1 MRSSGRILGII
12 LLFPL
17 LYGFSIQ
24 SHAQVSASQNT
35 ATVAAPKNTSTLI
48 PSPTPFSI
56 ITTSGG
62 TRVLQLQDP
71 PMNGADVLQVQKTL
85 IGLGYAEVGDAD
97 GVFDNQTD
105 AAIRHF
111 QYRNGLNITGKVD
124 SETRARLTSPKPE
137 EYYSLFPFPGTWLT
151 KGMVTCDDT
160 MLKTRL
166 AIYGY
171 MEPGK
176 GDWELPT
183 IGDSTSKA
191 IVDFLKKN
199 RLRADG
205 VVDWRDWNVL
215 YGPGIIS
222 ATGEHLPSV
231 PAAASWQTTIY
242 SVPGKPFDLAWDGKK
257 MWVATEEME
266 FGMLPMLTI
275 IDPALP
281 PHQATSTIKVGGC
294 SDYDLKI
301 QNIASTKDKVWV
313 LYENQS
319 NNRSYIQGIYSSTG
333 IKTGPVTFG
342 DCTYGCFPSTA
353 LGYDGKS
360 LWAGANDFAYAMD
373 PSTGSSKYAAK
384 AGFLLS
390 GDMVYDGKECI
401 YVNGESGVIAFGSS
415 GLACKSYQYG
425 LQNGSLAWD
434 GSKIWDA
441 SDGELRYY
449 DPKVKHFSDLVQ
461 VPGGADLLAFDGK
474 RLWIASAEQNAVIGM
489 DVKTGGMGQ
498 SIPVNGHPTDM
509 EYVNGVLWVATSS
522 NLVELVN
529 VKDYFIPLVTA
540 VPTRTFTPT
549 LTPSRTPTPTK
560 TRTPTPRPTR
570 TPTPNWTPTPTLP
583 PFTRNLYLATPH
595 LQGDDV
601 LLLQQ
606 RLTFL
611 GYNCGTPD
619 GDFGSR
625 TDAAVRLFQERNDL
639 VVDGWV
645 GPISWNLLFSGQAK
659 GP

>member
-1 MRSSGRILGII
+1 MRALSTFIVNFIIVCLTCSSVDLT
-12 LLFPL
+12 
-17 LYGFSIQ
+17 
-24 SHAQVSASQNT
+24 ASAIPSAELQD
-35 ATVAAPKNTSTLI
+35 ALMVQAASKTST
-48 PSPTPFSI
+48 PPPSASPTP
-56 ITTSGG
+56 TSTGL
-62 TRVLQLQDP
+62 RLLQLQDP
-71 PMNGADVLQVQKTL
+71 PMTGQDIIRLQKSL
-85 IGLGYAEVGDAD
+85 IALGYTEVGDPD
-97 GVFDNQTD
+97 GTFDRQTD
-105 AAIRHF
+105 AALRHF
-111 QYRNGLNITGKVD
+111 QYRNGIPITGQLDPGTKAALA
-124 SETRARLTSPKPE
+124 SSKPVG
-137 EYYSLFPFPGTWLT
+137 YYSLFPFPAVRLT
-151 KGMVTCDDT
+151 NGLATCDDT

-171 MEPGK
+171 QQPGQ
-176 GDWELPT
+176 GDWMLPT
-183 IGDSTSKA
+183 IGTTTFQA
-191 IVDFLKKN
+191 IKDFLKKN
-199 RLRADG
+199 NLRADG
-205 VVDWRDWNVL
+205 VIDWSDWNVL
-215 YGPGIIS
+215 YGPGIIGAS
-222 ATGEHLPSV
+222 GEQLPPV
-231 PAAASWQTTIY
+231 PTVQTWTTSIY
-242 SVPGKPFDLAWDGKK
+242 AVPGKPMDLAWDGKK
-257 MWVATEEME
+257 MWVATAEIE
-266 FGMLPMLTI
+266 FGLLPMLTV
-275 IDPALP
+275 IDSNLP
-281 PHQATSTIKVGGC
+281 PHQAASTLRVGGC
-294 SDYDLKI
+294 EEYDLKI
-301 QNIASTKDKVWV
+301 LNIQATRDRVWV
-313 LYENQS
+313 LYENLDKSKPYLQS
-319 NNRSYIQGIYSSTG
+319 FFSTTG
-333 IKTGPVTFG
+333 IKSGPIAFG
-342 DCTYGCFPSTA
+342 DCTYGCFFSNG
-353 LGYDGKS
+353 LGFDGRA
-360 LWAGANDFAYAMD
+360 LWAGVNEFAYALD
-373 PSTGSSKYAAK
+373 PASGAARYAAES
-384 AGFLLS
+384 GFLLS
-390 GDMVYDGKECI
+390 GDMVYDGKECL
-401 YVNGESGVIAFGSS
+401 YVNGEAGVVAFGSN
-415 GLACKSYQYG
+415 GLACRSYTYG
-425 LQNGSLAWD
+425 LHNGSLAWD

-461 VPGGADLLAFDGK
+461 VPGGADLLTFDGK

-498 SIPVNGHPTDM
+498 PIPVNGHPTDM